1 MKRTDYISWDEYFMG
16 IAYLSSL
23 FDEKSFFVGDAVSDD
38 FGKDELVA
46 LINIRCILDSELE
59 ILYEL

>member
-1 MKRTDYISWDEYFMG
+1 MYKKIDEKD

-46 LINIRCILDSELE
+46 LAKKPDVLIFVQSA
-59 ILYEL
+59 